1 MEGYWEY
8 TTKEDV
14 SSPTVSLEVTTISCA
29 IDLKENRYV
38 AVMDIPGAFLYADI
52 DDMVHMFLKGAI
64 AESIVRLEP

>member
-1 MEGYWEY
+1 MGVHNQGGCKFPNCVIGSHDDIMCNRLEG
-8 TTKEDV
+8 
-14 SSPTVSLEVTTISCA
+14 
-29 IDLKENRYV
+29 NRYV

>member
-14 SSPTVSLEVTTISCA
+14 SSPTVSLEAMMISCA

-38 AVMDIPGAFLYADI
+38 AVMDIPGAFLYADM
-52 DDMVHMFLKGAI
+52 DDMVHMLLKGTI